1 MDNKLT
7 LTQVIQEIRKITKN
21 VKLELWSDNNVNFCV
36 YESEIVIEL
45 DKNGKTLID
54 VEYMHSSKI
63 SSELINDLFKI
74 MKLIEDNSEVILRCV
89 KDLLENDEFCP
100 DCGTSNNTLGD
111 GSYKCKY
118 CDCIYYD

>member
-54 VEYMHSSKI
+54 VEYMHGSKKI
-63 SSELINDLFKI
+63 SSE
-74 MKLIEDNSEVILRCV
+74 ILYLDTCFLRF
-89 KDLLENDEFCP
+89 L
-100 DCGTSNNTLGD
+100 
-111 GSYKCKY
+111 
-118 CDCIYYD
+118 

>member
-54 VEYMHSSKI
+54 VEYMHGSKKI

-74 MKLIEDNSEVILRCV
+74 II
-89 KDLLENDEFCP
+89 
-100 DCGTSNNTLGD
+100 
-111 GSYKCKY
+111 
-118 CDCIYYD
+118 